1 MFQVSGVKTQTLNP
15 FIIAAITS
23 LCIIFLFNLSP
34 AFSQEIPQKMPT
46 EKTYTN
52 SIGMKFVRIKP
63 GTFTMGRSSA
73 ERKGYLSVC
82 QGRNGLIHLISSW
95 NHYAFNLKWLETPPP
110 TG

>member
-1 MFQVSGVKTQTLNP
+1 MIFRCRLFLP
-15 FIIAAITS
+15 
-23 LCIIFLFNLSP
+23 FLFCLYAGFNVF
-34 AFSQEIPQKMPT
+34 AAEMPS
-46 EKTYTN
+46 EDSFTN
-52 SIGMKFVRIKP
+52 SLGMKMIRIKP

-110 TG
+110 PG